1 MIKGILIPAFVL
13 NEDKEIIRR
22 RDIKN
27 GGKQSKYYEKYVE
40 MQQLRQYC
48 GGNQA
53 TGDLSFLQTEMR
65 IYERDLLS
73 TRLRLYGDG

>member
-22 RDIKN
+22 RNIKN

-48 GGNQA
+48 EWKSSHRRFVLPANRNA
-53 TGDLSFLQTEMR
+53 NL
-65 IYERDLLS
+65 
-73 TRLRLYGDG
+73 